1 MALFENIA
9 RIYKGAFG
17 RGGVSLAMSRAE
29 NVRVEREIEQ
39 EERERNFETAV
50 RLLATRLEALDDEW
64 SAFKFNVAKR
74 AKIVLT
80 TRDGSA
86 EAIRVYYLEVPDST
100 RARNYLVLYKRAF
113 IAGDC
118 VPVILTVVPFE
129 WRYER
134 ETFSWENAARE
145 ILQAIIDYE
154 TCSGRFPMEIIDA
167 QVEVLGV
174 LEV

>member
-1 MALFENIA
+1 
-9 RIYKGAFG
+9 
-17 RGGVSLAMSRAE
+17 MSRAE
-29 NVRVEREIEQ
+29 NVREIER

-50 RLLATRLEALDDEW
+50 SLLATRLEVLDSEW

-74 AKIVLT
+74 ARIVLT
-80 TRDGSA
+80 TREYSA
-86 EAIRVYYLEVPDST
+86 EAIRMYYLEVPDSR
-100 RARNYLVLYKRAF
+100 RARKYLVLYKRTF

-129 WRYER
+129 WYYER
-134 ETFSWENAARE
+134 ETFTWENAARE

-154 TCSGRFPMEIIDA
+154 TCDGRFPMEIVDVK
-167 QVEVLGV
+167 VEVLGV

>member
-1 MALFENIA
+1 M
-9 RIYKGAFG
+9 
-17 RGGVSLAMSRAE
+17 SLAMSRAE

-39 EERERNFETAV
+39 EERERNFEAAV
-50 RLLATRLEALDDEW
+50 RLLATRLEVLDSEW
-64 SAFKFNVAKR
+64 SAFKFYVAKR

-80 TRDGSA
+80 TREDKYSA

-100 RARNYLVLYKRAF
+100 RARNYLVLYKRVF
-113 IAGDC
+113 LAGDC

-129 WRYER
+129 MYYER
-134 ETFSWENAARE
+134 ETFTWENAARE

-154 TCSGRFPMEIIDA
+154 TCSGKFPMEIVDA

>member
-1 MALFENIA
+1 
-9 RIYKGAFG
+9 
-17 RGGVSLAMSRAE
+17 MSRAE
-29 NVRVEREIEQ
+29 CAKNVREIEQ

-50 RLLATRLEALDDEW
+50 RLLATRLEVLDSEW

-74 AKIVLT
+74 ARIVLT
-80 TRDGSA
+80 TRDGHS
-86 EAIRVYYLEVPDST
+86 EAIRLYYLEVPDST
-100 RARNYLVLYKRAF
+100 RARNYLVLYKRTF

-129 WRYER
+129 WYYER
-134 ETFSWENAARE
+134 ETFTWENAARE

-154 TCSGRFPMEIIDA
+154 TCDGRFPMEIVDV

>member
-1 MALFENIA
+1 
-9 RIYKGAFG
+9 
-17 RGGVSLAMSRAE
+17 MSRAE
-29 NVRVEREIEQ
+29 NARVEREIEQ

-50 RLLATRLEALDDEW
+50 RLLATRLEVLDDEW

-74 AKIVLT
+74 ARIVLT
-80 TRDGSA
+80 TRRDKYSA

-100 RARNYLVLYKRAF
+100 RARNYLVLYKRTF
-113 IAGDC
+113 IAGDY

-129 WRYER
+129 WSFER

-154 TCSGRFPMEIIDA
+154 TCSGRFPMEIVDA
-167 QVEVLGV
+167 KVEVLGV